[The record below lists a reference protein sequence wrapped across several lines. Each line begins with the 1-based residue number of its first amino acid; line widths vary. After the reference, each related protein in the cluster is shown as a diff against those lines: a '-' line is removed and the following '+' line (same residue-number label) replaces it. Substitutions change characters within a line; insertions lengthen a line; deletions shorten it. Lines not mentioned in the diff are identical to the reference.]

1 MKRSTAFYLGLA
13 VVLVLAVAFC
23 GCAGE
28 KKTPTG
34 TPAETPTEKPTE
46 KTEAKKEPNVVVYG
60 YISEMTTLDP
70 STEFSNS
77 IVLLPNVYECLVK
90 YTPEGL
96 KPWLA
101 TSWESYD
108 NGTVWVFHLRKGV
121 KFHSGNELTAEDVK
135 WSIERTMRMGMG
147 AAFIWDPVESIEV
160 VDKYT
165 VKFKLKYPANLPL
178 IASSSYGAYIMDS
191 KFLSK
196 IGDDQAIADYLNS
209 GHDAGTGPYTI
220 VKYEPKTEVVLKKFD
235 DYWGGWSDDQFD
247 IAIVKIVPD
256 ASLREQMVVS
266 GEIQITRDLPL
277 DDIPKLQQDPNVVV
291 QRSSS
296 YQELYAM
303 LNTKKP
309 PLNNKLVRQ
318 ALCYAVPYDDIVQ
331 YVLQGYGNK
340 AKGPIPKGMLGYFE
354 DLKTYEYNPEKAKE
368 LLAKAGYPNGGFKLL
383 LTYTQGDEAEAK
395 VAEILKA
402 EWGKLGIDV
411 EIRPMNWEQQWALA
425 KSDPMKAQ
433 DVFIFYWWP
442 TYPTPYD
449 FLFNMFHCE
458 KEINFNLCYYCNPE
472 FDKLIDKA
480 VALEGTDLEKA
491 KELYKKAEKILIEDA
506 PAIYFYNPDDVYVV
520 HKSITGFKANPGYPQ
535 VVFFYDLHKAS

>member
-1 MKRSTAFYLGLA
+1 MSRSSALGLA
-13 VVLVLAVAFC
+13 ILLVFAVALC
-23 GCAGE
+23 GCMGVKE
-28 KKTPTG
+28 K
-34 TPAETPTEKPTE
+34 PAEKS
-46 KTEAKKEPNVVVYG
+46 KEESMKNVVIYG
-60 YISEMTTLDP
+60 YLSEMTTLDP

-77 IVLLPNVYECLVK
+77 IVILPNVYECLVK

-121 KFHSGNELTAEDVK
+121 KFHTGNELTAEDVK
-135 WSIERTMRMGMG
+135 WSIERTIRMGKG

-178 IASSSYGAYIMDS
+178 IASSCYGAYIMDS

-196 IGDDQAIADYLNS
+196 IGDDQAIANYLNS
-209 GHDAGTGPYTI
+209 GHDAGSGPYMI
-220 VKYEPKTEVVLKKFD
+220 VKYDPKSEVVLKKFD
-235 DYWGGWSDDQFD
+235 DYWGGWSKDQFD
-247 IAIVKIVPD
+247 VAIIKIVPD

-277 DDIPKLQQDPNVVV
+277 DDIPKLQQNPNVVV
-291 QRSSS
+291 YRSPS

-318 ALCYAVPYDDIVQ
+318 ALCYAVPYEDIVK
-331 YVLQGYGNK
+331 YVLHGYGSK

-354 DLKTYEYNPEKAKE
+354 DLKTYEYNLTKAKE

-402 EWGKLGIDV
+402 EWSKLGIDV

-433 DVFIFYWWP
+433 DVFLFYWWP

-449 FLFNMFHCE
+449 FLFNMFHSE
-458 KEINFNLCYYCNPE
+458 KEINFNLCYYSNPE

-480 VALEGTDLEKA
+480 VKLEGTDIKKA
-491 KELYKKAEKILIEDA
+491 KELYKKAEEILIEDA
-506 PAIYFYNPDDVYVV
+506 PAIFLYNPDDIYIV
-520 HKSITGFKANPGYPQ
+520 HKGIEGFKANPGYPQ